1 MESLLKKVTELM
13 RSRKKNKRIKTIVT
27 CLAMV
32 VVFATT
38 YALILPAITLDDET
52 ADMEPGIVLA
62 QEENEQEKQPA
73 EGPEEAENTDEPE
86 EASNKEEDVV
96 SDEKDEEE
104 ETTPASEDTDDT
116 ATSDDAETA
125 EAVDDETTDDEAAE
139 NETAETLTKTYLD
152 AEIAIVAT
160 YGADANIP
168 EEAEFL
174 AKKLELDNK
183 DTEEA
188 EKTERCRY
196 DIGFYVD
203 GKEVE
208 PEATVS
214 LRVRFLKG
222 AFADTKGMT
231 VVHYLDND
239 DPDNTE
245 TIQPK
250 TKEDADGNVQVEFD
264 LDSFSVVEFQS
275 EILANDGVDAKAND
289 TARAGKTVTVTFRA
303 NGGSGT
309 VPTQQSVEAGE
320 TITFPEADSL
330 TKNDYAFVGWS
341 TKSDHDGSA
350 GNVMEFPIY
359 QPNETYTVTDN
370 TTFYAIW
377 AKTSTDAVFYIA
389 LDGVPRSEPRTV
401 TESDAAD
408 FTWGVEI
415 ANALQEAK
423 FYSNSSGVNSNLAA
437 QPSADQLVAMIQ
449 DAIERKKTVT
459 VGGIAVTGVEV
470 QNGKVIVTSS
480 ARGALNNQELYVTWY
495 VTKNADCGPI
505 LYDKN
510 ENDQHGNPISNNWHV
525 DGVLLTKAKVT
536 LYYNANAP
544 AGAYTNLP
552 DGSQWDKNTT
562 VKAGNHKGNNEN
574 ILTPSRTDG
583 YIFAGW
589 KMYTR
594 DTDGNFTV
602 ERDIYQ
608 SGQEFT
614 ITEDTELRAQW
625 VKDTTSLT
633 VRKTDESGNPI
644 DTAKFALNG
653 KEESTANGVANF
665 GTIELNTIYSLTET
679 QAPDGYKLR
688 EGTIY
693 FKETKDGENYTVT
706 FYKDGEGT
714 QTTKKPDWLTYELT
728 GSNLT
733 LTIFD
738 ERSMADITIKK
749 IETSNPN
756 KLLSG
761 AEFTLYRPATDNDTD
776 TTTITASDGQKS
788 VVVVNN
794 SLVSDENGTISVTDL
809 PIGGEYYLVE
819 TKAPDGYNL
828 LTDAIHFTVEGE
840 GITLNTNNSAAAN
853 GYTLTVSNSAGH
865 QLPNTGGSG
874 TTLFTLG
881 GLAILAGCLM
891 TGYSMRRKQKGG
903 CK

>member
-13 RSRKKNKRIKTIVT
+13 RSRKKNKRLKTIVT

-73 EGPEEAENTDEPE
+73 EEPEEAENTDEPE

-96 SDEKDEEE
+96 SDEEE

-275 EILANDGVDAKAND
+275 EILANDEADAKAND
-289 TARAGKTVTVTFRA
+289 TARAGRTVTVTFNR

-309 VPTQQSVEAGE
+309 APTQQSVEAGE
-320 TITFPEADSL
+320 TITFPEAGSL
-330 TKNDYAFVGWS
+330 SRNGYAFVGWS

-350 GNVMEFPIY
+350 GNVMESPIY

-377 AKTSTDAVFYIA
+377 AETSTDAVFYIA
-389 LDGVPRSEPRTV
+389 LDGVPRTEPRTV
-401 TESDAAD
+401 SDGSADAAD

-423 FYSNSSGVNSNLAA
+423 FYSNSSGVDSNLAA
-437 QPSADQLVAMIQ
+437 QPSAQQLVYMIQ
-449 DAIERKKTVT
+449 NAIERKKTVT
-459 VGGIAVTGVEV
+459 VGGITVTGVKA
-470 QNGKVIVTSS
+470 QDGKVIVTSS
-480 ARGALNNQELYVTWY
+480 AGGALNNQELYVTWY
-495 VTKNADCGPI
+495 VTKNASCGPI

-510 ENDQHGNPISNNWHV
+510 GTLKNGVGIDNQWHV

-552 DGSQWDKNTT
+552 DGSQWDVNDT
-562 VKAGNHKGNNEN
+562 VKAGNHNHNNNN

-594 DTDGNFTV
+594 DTDGKFTV
-602 ERDIYQ
+602 EGGIYQ
-608 SGQEFT
+608 PSQEFT

-633 VRKTDESGNPI
+633 VKKTDENGNLI
-644 DTAKFALNG
+644 DTAKFALND

-679 QAPDGYKLR
+679 QAPDGYERR

-706 FYKDGEGT
+706 FYKDVEGT

-733 LTIFD
+733 LTISD
-738 ERSMADITIKK
+738 ERSMANITIKK
-749 IETSNPN
+749 VETGTTTA
-756 KLLSG
+756 LSG
-761 AEFTLYRPATDNDTD
+761 AEFTLYRPATDKDTNQ
-776 TTTITASDGQKS
+776 TTITVSGEEKS
-788 VVVVNN
+788 VVVVNSN
-794 SLVSDENGTISVTDL
+794 LRSDTNGEISITDL

-828 LTDAIHFTVEGE
+828 LTDAIHFTVGGT
-840 GITLNTNNSAAAN
+840 GITLNANNFAAEN

-903 CK
+903 FK

>member
-13 RSRKKNKRIKTIVT
+13 RNRKKNKRLKTIVT

-73 EGPEEAENTDEPE
+73 EEPEEAENTDEPE
-86 EASNKEEDVV
+86 ETSNKEEDVV
-96 SDEKDEEE
+96 SDEEE

-183 DTEEA
+183 DTEA
-188 EKTERCRY
+188 DKKTERCRY

-203 GKEVE
+203 GKEIE
-208 PEATVS
+208 PAATVS

-250 TKEDADGNVQVEFD
+250 TKADADGNVQVEFD

-275 EILANDGVDAKAND
+275 EILANDGADAKAND

-320 TITFPEADSL
+320 TITFPEAGGLSRSG
-330 TKNDYAFVGWS
+330 YAFVGWS
-341 TKSDHDGSA
+341 TKSNHGGSA
-350 GNVMEFPIY
+350 DDVMESPIY

-377 AKTSTDAVFYIA
+377 AETSTDAVFYIA
-389 LDGVPRSEPRTV
+389 LDGVPRTEPRTV
-401 TESDAAD
+401 SDGSADAAD

-437 QPSADQLVAMIQ
+437 QPSAQQLVYMIQ
-449 DAIERKKTVT
+449 NALDDPKKTVT
-459 VGGIAVTGVEV
+459 VGGITVTGVEV

-480 ARGALNNQELYVTWY
+480 AGSALNNQELYVTWY
-495 VTKNADCGPI
+495 VTKNASCGPI
-505 LYDKN
+505 LYDKS
-510 ENDQHGNPISNNWHV
+510 GNYKYGDPISNHWHV

-544 AGAYTNLP
+544 AGAYTKLP
-552 DGSQWDKNTT
+552 DGSQWTVNDT
-562 VKAGNHKGNNEN
+562 VKAGNHNHDNTN
-574 ILTPSRTDG
+574 ILTPERKDG
-583 YIFAGW
+583 YVFAGW

-594 DTDGNFTV
+594 DTDGKFTV
-602 ERDIYQ
+602 EGGIYQ
-608 SGQEFT
+608 PSQEFT
-614 ITEDTELRAQW
+614 ITKDTELRAQW

-633 VRKTDESGNPI
+633 VKKTDESGNLI
-644 DTAKFALNG
+644 DTAKFELSG

-665 GTIELNTIYSLTET
+665 GTIELNTVYSLAET
-679 QAPDGYKLR
+679 QAPDGYERR

-706 FYKDGEGT
+706 FYKDDAGT
-714 QTTKKPDWLTYELT
+714 KPITEQLDWLTYELT

-733 LTIFD
+733 LTISD
-738 ERSMADITIKK
+738 ERSMANITIKK
-749 IETSNPN
+749 VETGTTTALP
-756 KLLSG
+756 G
-761 AEFTLYRPATDNDTD
+761 AEFTLYRPATDGESG
-776 TTTITASDGQKS
+776 TTISGINGN
-788 VVVVNN
+788 VVAERT
-794 SLVSDENGTISVTDL
+794 SLVSNENGEISVTDL

-828 LTDAIHFTVEGE
+828 LTDAIHFTVGGTE
-840 GITLNTNNSAAAN
+840 ITLNENNFAAAN